1 MKKLIAFPIFV
12 FILLLVSCDK
22 NNDLDN
28 LSTTKIP
35 IDSIYFSCKIDNQ
48 PIEFKSPSAESG
60 FWESTTTR
68 LMKVQNST
76 KDSILVS
83 YTQAFSNARYR
94 VEIGFSETILLPIDT
109 TSLWLTVPNQKSFL
123 LRKGI
128 HSIQFL
134 EQGFDYNEATP
145 KYCGFRIKITDL
157 INNIRYSS
165 YVRYRDPNI
174 STEYPDF
181 KSKNSFEITNLTELN
196 TGIYQDYN
204 DAWFFNSKFHCKL
217 YKNSE
222 STEPVLLTDGVINCC
237 F

>member
-35 IDSIYFSCKIDNQ
+35 IDSIFFSCKIDNQ

-60 FWESTTTR
+60 LWESVTTR
-68 LMKVQNST
+68 LMKVTNST

-83 YTQAFSNARYR
+83 YTKGFRNERYR
-94 VEIGFSETILLPIDT
+94 VEIGFSETILLAIDT
-109 TSLWLTVPNQKSFL
+109 TSLWLTVPNQKSIL

-134 EQGFDYNEATP
+134 EQGFGYNEATP
-145 KYCGFRIKITDL
+145 KYCGFRIDITDL
-157 INNIRYSS
+157 ISNIRYSS
-165 YVRYRDPNI
+165 YVRYRDPNT

-181 KSKNSFEITNLTELN
+181 KSKSSFEITNLTELN

-204 DAWFFNSKFHCKL
+204 NAWFFNSKFHCKL

>member
-35 IDSIYFSCKIDNQ
+35 IDSIFFRVRLTINRSNLNPLAQ
-48 PIEFKSPSAESG
+48 SG

-109 TSLWLTVPNQKSFL
+109 TSLWLTVPNQKV
-123 LRKGI
+123 
-128 HSIQFL
+128 
-134 EQGFDYNEATP
+134 
-145 KYCGFRIKITDL
+145 
-157 INNIRYSS
+157 S
-165 YVRYRDPNI
+165 Y
-174 STEYPDF
+174 
-181 KSKNSFEITNLTELN
+181 
-196 TGIYQDYN
+196 
-204 DAWFFNSKFHCKL
+204 
-217 YKNSE
+217 
-222 STEPVLLTDGVINCC
+222 
-237 F
+237 